1 MIQRSTYLAVT
12 FMLVCA
18 AAGRLEAQGVENA
31 ASPGSGQAPQI
42 TKKADVK
49 AEGAENDGA
58 ETVRGPT
65 SAGDGNQ
72 DGDPEDADHDHATHD
87 SHSRLSDQP
96 IPLAQLPDRPKPLL
110 ELGTPFLGT
119 GRIGRGFRLPGGAV
133 WQPSFLLFGSFRSG
147 LSHFDDDRVGTTQW
161 ANRLDLFGNLYLSG
175 TERLVFGLRPLDET
189 VDDGTRQF
197 TGGQW
202 FSPDPNDRGGGV
214 EGFNF
219 DWDTVTHLFFEGE
232 IGEIFPNLDPEE
244 RGSFD
249 IGFSV
254 GRQPINFQEG
264 LLVNDFLDAVGI
276 TRNNLKP
283 GGTVNL
289 RVTGLYAWNQINR
302 NTPSGDALIRNREA
316 DGARLFGLFTEVD
329 WRVSTVAVDLI
340 YLNGGTFRGTPQVPD
355 VEAGD
360 AIYTGVSFV
369 QRFGNLNS
377 SFRVLGSIPLGDRT
391 PDNNPLDISDPAGGG
406 ALFFSEISWTPHHSH
421 DFIYV
426 NGFAAFDRYRA
437 AALDPTIPGPLARAG
452 FLFAGPGLGNFP
464 GALSPTAEDVVG
476 GAVGYQKFLDR
487 TRQQLLV
494 EAGGRLSTSGC
505 GGSQDDCGSHSL
517 AGGARYQIAIGRRS
531 VLVLDGYVSWEN
543 LRGASQADFGQ
554 DSRLRL
560 GSRIEWLLKF

>member
-1 MIQRSTYLAVT
+1 MIERNRQIAVALIFLSLT
-12 FMLVCA
+12 SPIVA
-18 AAGRLEAQGVENA
+18 AQPGTGSQPSVQNSKTEEDPKDPPQADEPDKKDEHDGGQGADEAHHDQH
-31 ASPGSGQAPQI
+31 GQ
-42 TKKADVK
+42 
-49 AEGAENDGA
+49 
-58 ETVRGPT
+58 
-65 SAGDGNQ
+65 
-72 DGDPEDADHDHATHD
+72 
-87 SHSRLSDQP
+87 SRLSDQP
-96 IPLAQLPDRPKPLL
+96 IPLADLPDRPKPLL

-119 GRIGRGFRLPGGAV
+119 GRIARGFRLPGGAV

-147 LSHFDDDRVGTTQW
+147 LSYFDDDRVGATQW

-189 VDDGTRQF
+189 VEDGSRIF
-197 TGGQW
+197 TGATW
-202 FSPDPNDRGGGV
+202 FSPDPLDRGGGV

-232 IGEIFPNLDPEE
+232 IGEIFPNLDPDEK
-244 RGSFD
+244 GSFD

-283 GGTVNL
+283 PGTVNL

-316 DGARLFGLFTEVD
+316 EGARLFGLFTEVD
-329 WRVSTVAVDLI
+329 WRVSTVAFDLI
-340 YLNGGTFRGTPQVPD
+340 YLNGGTFRGTANGAAAD
-355 VEAGD
+355 VKAGD

-369 QRFGNLNS
+369 QRFGALNS
-377 SFRVLGSIPLGDRT
+377 SFRLLGSIPLGDRT
-391 PDNNPLDISDPAGGG
+391 PDDNPLGISDPAGGG

-426 NGFAAFDRYRA
+426 NGFAAIDQYRA
-437 AALDPTIPGPLARAG
+437 AALDPTVPGPLARAG

-476 GAVGYQKFLDR
+476 GAVGYQKFLAH
-487 TRQQLLV
+487 TRQQLLL
-494 EAGGRLSTSGC
+494 EAGGRLATRSCPGP
-505 GGSQDDCGSHSL
+505 QQECGSHSL
-517 AGGARYQIAIGRRS
+517 AGGARYQIAFGRRS
-531 VLVLDGYVSWEN
+531 VLVVDGYLSWEK
-543 LRGASQADFGQ
+543 LRGVAQADFGE
-554 DSRLRL
+554 DSRLRV